1 MKLNKSFPFIQQT
14 GMMECGTTCL
24 AMIFKHY
31 GYYNIQTLLT
41 KLGEVTTEGTSLY
54 NMAELAEQFGFKAD
68 GYELHAYEHLA
79 EVQMPCIAHYNGVHF
94 IVIYKW
100 TKTHVWIADPA
111 YGKDK
116 LTKKEFL
123 NRWNGIILVVEPTPE
138 IFKNKDLT
146 EAVEEFM
153 KEKKSLWK
161 KFYAPVITSLKPVII
176 EVLLATFFLQ
186 FLGLAIPFFTQ
197 LIVDDVLV
205 NQNKQ
210 LLVAI
215 LVGMSGIFLTQIL
228 LIYVRNVLL
237 IQLQIN
243 FELDFF
249 SRFFR
254 HFISLRQKYYDN
266 NKREDFMARF
276 QENITIR
283 QLVNPAVI
291 ESIVDILFILLY
303 LPVLLFYNLKLGL
316 LALCF
321 VVIFFIFTLYY
332 APVMR
337 LLVYKVFYKNLET
350 LGEFLDSLLG
360 IKTVKLLSLEN
371 FKFWQ
376 WKNKYKKALNVVMA
390 SESKNAMLHSLQR
403 SLFYL
408 SQISI
413 FWLGAYMTFNNEIT
427 IGQYLAFTA
436 IFVVVMNSLNSLGL
450 IWYNITELWV
460 SLGRLNEV
468 LMQETENTNMLE
480 LVNNFTTDKITLKKL
495 HFKYSGSQD
504 DYTIKNINL
513 EVNRGESIGIVGR
526 NGSGKTT
533 LVKLLVNLY
542 PDYEGEILV
551 DQHELRKINPTSLRS
566 KIFLFPQDIYIFSG
580 TIKENIQFG
589 NLDADLDAIIQA
601 AKLANLHDYV
611 KSLYLGYNHKVG
623 DTGGNLSGGQKLKIG
638 FARLFLSDPDVIILD
653 EASSMLDIES
663 ETIIMNNIRTHF
675 KGKTI
680 ISIAHRLNTL
690 KNADRVWVLE
700 QGEIVED
707 GHHDELIKL
716 NGLYYK
722 FMKTYVDY

>member
-1 MKLNKSFPFIQQT
+1 MKLNKSFPFIQQN

-54 NMAELAEQFGFKAD
+54 NMAQLAEQFGFKAD

-79 EVQMPCIAHYNGVHF
+79 EVQLPCIAHYNGVHF
-94 IVIYKW
+94 IIVYKFSR
-100 TKTHVWIADPA
+100 THVWIADPA

-123 NRWNGIILVVEPTPE
+123 NRWNGVILVVEPTEE

-146 EAVEEFM
+146 ESVEEFM

-161 KFYAPVITSLKPVII
+161 KFYAPVITSLKKVII

-215 LVGMSGIFLTQIL
+215 LVGMAGIFLTQIL

-254 HFISLRQKYYDN
+254 HFISLKQKYYDN

-303 LPVLLFYNLKLGL
+303 LPVLIIYNLKLGL
-316 LALCF
+316 LALLF

-360 IKTVKLLSLEN
+360 VKTVKLLSLEN

-376 WKNKYKKALNVVMA
+376 W
-390 SESKNAMLHSLQR
+390 
-403 SLFYL
+403 
-408 SQISI
+408 
-413 FWLGAYMTFNNEIT
+413 
-427 IGQYLAFTA
+427 
-436 IFVVVMNSLNSLGL
+436 
-450 IWYNITELWV
+450 
-460 SLGRLNEV
+460 
-468 LMQETENTNMLE
+468 
-480 LVNNFTTDKITLKKL
+480 
-495 HFKYSGSQD
+495 
-504 DYTIKNINL
+504 
-513 EVNRGESIGIVGR
+513 
-526 NGSGKTT
+526 
-533 LVKLLVNLY
+533 
-542 PDYEGEILV
+542 
-551 DQHELRKINPTSLRS
+551 
-566 KIFLFPQDIYIFSG
+566 
-580 TIKENIQFG
+580 
-589 NLDADLDAIIQA
+589 
-601 AKLANLHDYV
+601 
-611 KSLYLGYNHKVG
+611 
-623 DTGGNLSGGQKLKIG
+623 
-638 FARLFLSDPDVIILD
+638 
-653 EASSMLDIES
+653 
-663 ETIIMNNIRTHF
+663 
-675 KGKTI
+675 
-680 ISIAHRLNTL
+680 
-690 KNADRVWVLE
+690 
-700 QGEIVED
+700 
-707 GHHDELIKL
+707 
-716 NGLYYK
+716 
-722 FMKTYVDY
+722 

>member
-1 MKLNKSFPFIQQT
+1 MKLNKSFPFIQQN

-54 NMAELAEQFGFKAD
+54 NMAQLAEQFGFKAD

-79 EVQMPCIAHYNGVHF
+79 EVQLPCIAHYNGVHF
-94 IVIYKW
+94 IIVYKFSR
-100 TKTHVWIADPA
+100 THVWIADPA

-123 NRWNGIILVVEPTPE
+123 NRWNGVILVVEPTEE

-146 EAVEEFM
+146 ESVEEFM

-161 KFYAPVITSLKPVII
+161 KFYAPVITSLKKVII

-215 LVGMSGIFLTQIL
+215 LVGMAGIFLTQIL

-254 HFISLRQKYYDN
+254 HFISLKQKYYDN

-303 LPVLLFYNLKLGL
+303 LPVLIIYNLKLGL
-316 LALCF
+316 LALLF

-360 IKTVKLLSLEN
+360 VKTVKLLSLEN
-371 FKFWQ
+371 FKIVL
-376 WKNKYKKALNVVMA
+376 KN
-390 SESKNAMLHSLQR
+390 
-403 SLFYL
+403 L
-408 SQISI
+408 S
-413 FWLGAYMTFNNEIT
+413 F
-427 IGQYLAFTA
+427 
-436 IFVVVMNSLNSLGL
+436 
-450 IWYNITELWV
+450 
-460 SLGRLNEV
+460 R
-468 LMQETENTNMLE
+468 
-480 LVNNFTTDKITLKKL
+480 
-495 HFKYSGSQD
+495 YSGSEENYQ
-504 DYTIKNINL
+504 IRNVNL
-513 EVNRGESIGIVGR
+513 EINKGENIGIVGR

-533 LVKLLVNLY
+533 LVKLLLNLY
-542 PDYEGEILV
+542 PDYEGEISM
-551 DQHELRKINPTSLRS
+551 DQHELRKINPNALRS

-611 KSLYLGYNHKVG
+611 KGLYLGYNHKVG

-638 FARLFLSDPDVIILD
+638 FARLFISNPDVIILD

-663 ETIIMNNIRTHF
+663 ETIIMNNIRSHF

-690 KNADRVWVLE
+690 KNADRVLVLE
-700 QGEIVED
+700 SGEVVED
-707 GHHDELIKL
+707 GHHDQLIAL